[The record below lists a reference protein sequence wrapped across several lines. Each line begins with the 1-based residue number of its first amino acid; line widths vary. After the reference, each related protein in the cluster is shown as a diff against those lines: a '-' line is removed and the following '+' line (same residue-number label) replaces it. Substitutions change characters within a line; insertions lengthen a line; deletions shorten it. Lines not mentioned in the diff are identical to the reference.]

1 MKQNIFPGSAS
12 PDEINLNEASYMT
25 VKSKIGSHS
34 LLYTSEVD
42 AYIADE
48 PLQAGKKR
56 KVENFVEIKS
66 KSNGYYAMNNLY
78 Q

>member
-1 MKQNIFPGSAS
+1 
-12 PDEINLNEASYMT
+12 MT